1 MSLIGNDAPTDNT
14 TDLFF
19 SAWSCRVTQR
29 RYEATGAQA
38 EYQPGSN
45 DEVLANALGI
55 TDPSEMAEA
64 ELVLLDKLYEA
75 VVMNDMPHRR
85 LTIADLRT
93 WHRRWLGNVYAWAGQ
108 DRTVNISKGNFH
120 FAMAAQVPRLLA
132 EFERDYLVRYTPCAP
147 GLADDALAAAIAET
161 HAEFILIHPFRVG
174 NGRVSRVLADVMA
187 VQAGRMP
194 LDYST
199 WEADKPRYF
208 AAIQRGLSRD
218 YSEMTRLT
226 MLALESGA

>member
-1 MSLIGNDAPTDNT
+1 MSSD
-14 TDLFF
+14 
-19 SAWSCRVTQR
+19 

-45 DEVLANALGI
+45 DEVLANLLGI

-75 VVMNDMPHRR
+75 VVVDGVPQRR
-85 LTIADLRT
+85 LTVADLRT

-108 DRTVNISKGNFH
+108 DRTVNISKGDFH
-120 FAMAAQVPRLLA
+120 FATAAQVPRLLA
-132 EFERDYLVRYTPCAP
+132 EIERDCLARFTPCAP
-147 GLADDALAAAIAET
+147 ELTDDALAASIAET
-161 HAEFILIHPFRVG
+161 HVEFILIHPFREG
-174 NGRVSRVLADVMA
+174 NGRLSRVLADVMA
-187 VQAGRMP
+187 VQAGRSP
-194 LDYST
+194 LDYSA

-208 AAIQRGLSRD
+208 AAIQRGLLRD

-226 MLALESGA
+226 ALALEAGA

>member
-1 MSLIGNDAPTDNT
+1 MSSN
-14 TDLFF
+14 
-19 SAWSCRVTQR
+19 
-29 RYEATGAQA
+29 RYEATGSQA

-45 DEVLANALGI
+45 DEVLANLLGI
-55 TDPSEMAEA
+55 IDPSEMAEA

-93 WHRRWLGNVYAWAGQ
+93 WHRRWLGNVYSWAGQ
-108 DRTVNISKGNFH
+108 DRTVNISKGDFH
-120 FAMAAQVPRLLA
+120 FATAAQVPRLLA
-132 EFERDYLVRYTPCAP
+132 EIERDCLARFTPCAP
-147 GLADDALAAAIAET
+147 ELTDDALAAAIAET
-161 HAEFILIHPFRVG
+161 HVEFILIHPFREG
-174 NGRVSRVLADVMA
+174 NGRISRVLADVMA

-194 LDYST
+194 LDYSA
-199 WEADKPRYF
+199 WEADKPQYF

-226 MLALESGA
+226 MLALETGA